1 MTLLKCQPGLIK
13 PVSHM
18 NHHGTIATFYINE
31 LAMRT
36 FFFPALTLSFLL
48 SFSPVSSAVLPD
60 QADAISQHLSFL
72 GYDVSQ
78 DDERLIAKH
87 AKNQNLIIRKLSGG
101 LLLTSHYSANA
112 KGKQHRTELLNLVN
126 QLNEKSIA
134 ARYYIDSDL
143 DLIIERYYQGGYDKT
158 NFGLFLDTLNDDQK
172 TFQKYIDELIQY
184 FE

>member
-1 MTLLKCQPGLIK
+1 MKKTLL
-13 PVSHM
+13 
-18 NHHGTIATFYINE
+18 
-31 LAMRT
+31 
-36 FFFPALTLSFLL
+36 PALSLVLFLSLHP
-48 SFSPVSSAVLPD
+48 STHAALPD

-78 DDERLIAKH
+78 DNERLIAKH

-134 ARYYIDSDL
+134 ARYYIDSDF